1 MLPMVTT
8 MNITILAKPF
18 QTIADTIVHGCTC
31 CSDLNYPESTQPSFN
46 AANVMRQINP
56 PRRRDTDPDYEL
68 PAYDS
73 SEFKPSASDEERLI
87 DHDLRAVRE
96 LLQSN
101 HEELMLANGGGDGSF
116 TGDGVMLPPP
126 AYKLPSRAP
135 TYRSMRNSSIRSIA
149 GRYSRLGR
157 AEEQG
162 TAQETVVEVAEE
174 GFEAQDLR

>member
-1 MLPMVTT
+1 M
-8 MNITILAKPF
+8 
-18 QTIADTIVHGCTC
+18 ADTIVHGCTC
-31 CSDLNYPESTQPSFN
+31 CSDLNYPERYTPQPSRSVSPSPTSIRRTQPSFN
-46 AANVMRQINP
+46 AVNVMRQTNP
-56 PRRRDTDPDYEL
+56 PRRRNTDPDYEL
-68 PAYDS
+68 PAYDP
-73 SEFKPSASDEERLI
+73 SEFKPSTSDSERLI

-101 HEELMLANGGGDGSF
+101 HEELMLANGGGDSSF
-116 TGDGVMLPPP
+116 TGDGVMPPPP

-157 AEEQG
+157 AEEHG
-162 TAQETVVEVAEE
+162 PAQETVDEVAEE